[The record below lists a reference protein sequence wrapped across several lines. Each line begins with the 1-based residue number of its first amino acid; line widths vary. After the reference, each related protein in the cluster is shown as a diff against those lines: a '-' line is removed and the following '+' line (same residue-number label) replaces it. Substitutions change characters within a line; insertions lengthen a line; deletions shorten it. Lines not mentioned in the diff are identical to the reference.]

1 MLGPAIR
8 PLLRMRHL
16 RRASPLLSA
25 CSLPSNNIRLLRR
38 NLSVQTIY
46 PSFPASLLRY
56 SPHQKSSLFDIKDLE
71 KRGDDPLE
79 DAVTVSTNGLVYPG
93 VIDKSSRMTTIFGQG
108 IGRMA
113 NYHK

>member
-1 MLGPAIR
+1 MLGTAIR

-16 RRASPLLSA
+16 LRVSALLSA
-25 CSLPSNNIRLLRR
+25 CSLPSNNVLRR

-46 PSFPASLLRY
+46 PSFLASLLRY
-56 SPHQKSSLFDIKDLE
+56 SPHKKSSLFDIKDLE
-71 KRGDDPLE
+71 QRGDEPLE
-79 DAVTVSTNGLVYPG
+79 DAVTVSTNGLIYPG
-93 VIDKSSRMTTIFGQG
+93 VIDKSSRMTTIFAQG